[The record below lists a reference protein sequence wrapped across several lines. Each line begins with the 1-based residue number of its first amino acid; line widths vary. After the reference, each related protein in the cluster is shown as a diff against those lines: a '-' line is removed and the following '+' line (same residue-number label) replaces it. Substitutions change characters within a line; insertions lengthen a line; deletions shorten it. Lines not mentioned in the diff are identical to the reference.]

1 MKRLL
6 IVDDEPAVARVI
18 HKVAEGCGYEVTVT
32 TSSDEFMDQIVTVEP
47 AVIIMD
53 LSMPGADGVELLRF
67 LSATKCAAKIL
78 IVSGFDPRV
87 LETTGR
93 LGTAMGLTI
102 CGTINKP
109 VRVAELRATIN
120 DLDREPL
127 L

>member
-1 MKRLL
+1 
-6 IVDDEPAVARVI
+6 
-18 HKVAEGCGYEVTVT
+18 
-32 TSSDEFMDQIVTVEP
+32 
-47 AVIIMD
+47 MD